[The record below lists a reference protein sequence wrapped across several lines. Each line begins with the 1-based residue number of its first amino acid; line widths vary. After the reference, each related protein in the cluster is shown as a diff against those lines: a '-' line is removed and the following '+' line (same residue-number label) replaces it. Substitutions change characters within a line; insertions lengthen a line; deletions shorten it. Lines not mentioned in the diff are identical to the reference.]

1 MATGRAGQLKWVG
14 FGFWDDSDMTPTE
27 RWLQLEALLHTLWRD
42 TLKFP
47 WRNTAMT
54 LRERFREDRLG
65 VTASSLTFTT
75 TISLVPLVTVALA
88 IFSAFPKFAVLQ
100 IRLQSW
106 LVQSLV
112 PNNIAQQV
120 LSYLNQ
126 FAAKAGQ
133 MGWAGA
139 LALLITAL
147 ALILTIDRKLNDIWR
162 VRESR
167 PLTQRVLVYWAVL
180 TLGPLFL
187 AGSLAVTSYAV
198 SASKGLV
205 ASMPDTLK
213 LLLDTLQFALL
224 TAGVAALYRY
234 VPNTRVRWSHALMGG
249 LFVAAGLELAKK
261 LLALYLSIV
270 PTYSMV
276 YGTFASLPILLIWIY
291 LVWVI
296 VLLGAV
302 VAAYLP
308 SLLSGIA
315 RRGDTPGWNYQ
326 LALELV
332 NQLVQARNTEA
343 HTTKVQGRDAA
354 SRGVSLE
361 HLARALRV
369 DGLQLE
375 EPLRVLRQ
383 LDWAGCLD
391 EEGARWVLLIEPSL
405 TPLAPLA
412 NSLLLRRT
420 LHTEAMWEASGWNR
434 LTLEQALVNSLGSE
448 TAASPPA
455 PAALEVGYVSP

>member
-1 MATGRAGQLKWVG
+1 VDGIRYS
-14 FGFWDDSDMTPTE
+14 FWDDTDMTLTE
-27 RWLQLEALLHTLWRD
+27 RWRQLEALLDALWRD
-42 TLKFP
+42 TLNFP

-88 IFSAFPKFAVLQ
+88 IFSAFPMFAVLQ
-100 IRLQSW
+100 TRLQSW

-112 PNNIAQQV
+112 PGNISQQV

-234 VPNTRVRWSHALMGG
+234 VPNTRVRWSHALLGG

-332 NQLVQARNTEA
+332 DQLSRSRSAQTQRREVAL
-343 HTTKVQGRDAA
+343 
-354 SRGVSLE
+354 RGVSLE
-361 HLARALRV
+361 QLARALRV

-375 EPLRVLRQ
+375 EPLRTLRQ

-391 EEGARWVLLIEPSL
+391 EEDARWVLLVDPAI

-420 LHTEAMWEASGWNR
+420 LHTEAMWEASGWDR
-434 LTLEQALVNSLGSE
+434 LSLGQALADSAGLAMGATLLVNRGERL
-448 TAASPPA
+448 
-455 PAALEVGYVSP
+455 

>member
-1 MATGRAGQLKWVG
+1 
-14 FGFWDDSDMTPTE
+14 MTPTE
-27 RWLQLEALLHTLWRD
+27 RWHQLEALLQTLWRD
-42 TLKFP
+42 TLNFP
-47 WRNTAMT
+47 WRNTAET

-75 TISLVPLVTVALA
+75 TISLVPLFTVALA
-88 IFSAFPKFAVLQ
+88 IFSAFPMFA
-100 IRLQSW
+100 RLQANLQRW
-106 LVQSLV
+106 LVDSLV
-112 PNNIAQQV
+112 PDNIARQV

-126 FAAKAGQ
+126 FAAKAGE

-139 LALLITAL
+139 LALLFTAL

-187 AGSLAVTSYAV
+187 AGSLAVTSYAL

-205 ASMPDTLK
+205 SSMPDALK
-213 LLLDTLQFALL
+213 LLIDTLQFTLM

-234 VPNTRVRWSHALMGG
+234 VPNTRVRWSHALLGG

-261 LLALYLSIV
+261 LLAWYLLSV

-276 YGTFASLPILLIWIY
+276 YGTFAIVPILLVWIY
-291 LVWVI
+291 LAWVI

-332 NQLVQARNTEA
+332 AQL
-343 HTTKVQGRDAA
+343 DAA
-354 SRGVSLE
+354 RSADAPFAEARGVSLA
-361 HLARALRV
+361 HLAHALRV

-375 EPLRVLRQ
+375 EPLRALRE

-391 EEGARWVLLIEPSL
+391 EDEARWVLLVDPAA
-405 TPLAPLA
+405 TPLAPLV
-412 NSLLLRRT
+412 NGLLLRRT
-420 LHTEAMWEASGWNR
+420 LHTEAMWQASGWDG
-434 LTLEQALVNSLGSE
+434 LSLAQALAARTPLVAANLGLPM
-448 TAASPPA
+448 AAQR
-455 PAALEVGYVSP
+455 

>member
-1 MATGRAGQLKWVG
+1 MTLKK
-14 FGFWDDSDMTPTE
+14 
-27 RWLQLEALLHTLWRD
+27 RWRRLEALLHMLWPYTLN
-42 TLKFP
+42 FP

-54 LRERFREDRLG
+54 LLERFREDRLG

-75 TISLVPLVTVALA
+75 TISLVPLFTVGLA
-88 IFSAFPKFAVLQ
+88 IFSAFPMFAVLQ
-100 IRLQSW
+100 TRLQSW

-112 PNNIAQQV
+112 PGDIAQQV

-139 LALLITAL
+139 LALLVTAL

-187 AGSLAVTSYAV
+187 AGSLAVTSYAL
-198 SASKGLV
+198 STSRGLV
-205 ASMPDTLK
+205 SSMPDALR
-213 LLLDTLQFALL
+213 LLLDTMQFALM

-234 VPNTRVRWSHALMGG
+234 VPNTRVRWSHALIGA

-261 LLALYLSIV
+261 LLALYLLLV
-270 PTYSMV
+270 PTYSVV
-276 YGTFASLPILLIWIY
+276 YGTFATLPILLIWIY

-308 SLLSGIA
+308 SLLGGIA
-315 RRGDTPGWNYQ
+315 RRGDSPGWNYQ

-332 NQLVQARNTEA
+332 DRLGQARRTEA
-343 HTTKVQGRDAA
+343 HTPAAHTPDPQAREAA
-354 SRGVSLE
+354 SRGVNLE

-375 EPLRVLRQ
+375 EPLRALRR
-383 LDWAGCLD
+383 LDWVGCLD
-391 EEGARWVLLIEPSL
+391 EEDARWVLLIDPTI

-434 LTLEQALVNSLGSE
+434 LSLGQALTDSVGS
-448 TAASPPA
+448 TAGASVLENRNE
-455 PAALEVGYVSP
+455 AL

>member
-1 MATGRAGQLKWVG
+1 
-14 FGFWDDSDMTPTE
+14 MTLNK
-27 RWLQLEALLHTLWRD
+27 RWRRWEALLHMLWPY

-75 TISLVPLVTVALA
+75 TISLVPLFTVGLA
-88 IFSAFPKFAVLQ
+88 IFSAFPMFAVLQ
-100 IRLQSW
+100 TRLQSW

-139 LALLITAL
+139 LALLVTAL

-187 AGSLAVTSYAV
+187 AGSLAVTSYAL

-205 ASMPDTLK
+205 SSMPDALK
-213 LLLDTLQFALL
+213 LLLDTVQFALM

-234 VPNTRVRWSHALMGG
+234 VPNTRVRWSHALAGG
-249 LFVAAGLELAKK
+249 LFVAGGLELAKK
-261 LLALYLSIV
+261 LLALYLSTV

-276 YGTFASLPILLIWIY
+276 YGTFAFLPILLIWIY

-308 SLLSGIA
+308 SLLGGIA

-332 NQLVQARNTEA
+332 DRLMQARSIEA
-343 HTTKVQGRDAA
+343 HTAESQTPDPQAREAA
-354 SRGVSLE
+354 LRGVSLE

-383 LDWAGCLD
+383 LDWVGCLD
-391 EEGARWVLLIEPSL
+391 EENARWVLLIDPMA

-412 NSLLLRRT
+412 NSLLLKRT
-420 LHTEAMWEASGWNR
+420 SHTEPMWAASGWDR
-434 LTLEQALVNSLGSE
+434 LSLGQALAAVAERAPDTLLEMNRSE
-448 TAASPPA
+448 SA
-455 PAALEVGYVSP
+455 

>member
-1 MATGRAGQLKWVG
+1 MA
-14 FGFWDDSDMTPTE
+14 FWDDTGMTLTK
-27 RWLQLEALLHTLWRD
+27 RWRQLEALLNALWPH

-75 TISLVPLVTVALA
+75 TISLVPLFTVGLA
-88 IFSAFPKFAVLQ
+88 IFSAFPMFAVLQ
-100 IRLQSW
+100 TRLQSW

-112 PNNIAQQV
+112 PNNIAQPV

-139 LALLITAL
+139 LALLVTAL

-167 PLTQRVLVYWAVL
+167 PLTQRVLVYWAVI

-187 AGSLAVTSYAV
+187 AGSLAVTSYAL

-205 ASMPDTLK
+205 SSMPDALK
-213 LLLDTLQFALL
+213 LLLDTVQFTLM
-224 TAGVAALYRY
+224 TVGVAALYRY
-234 VPNTRVRWSHALMGG
+234 VPNTRVRWSHALVGG
-249 LFVAAGLELAKK
+249 LFVAGGLELAKK
-261 LLALYLSIV
+261 LLALYLSTV
-270 PTYSMV
+270 PSYSMV
-276 YGTFASLPILLIWIY
+276 YGTFAILPILLIWIY

-302 VAAYLP
+302 VTAYLP
-308 SLLSGIA
+308 SLMTGIA
-315 RRGDTPGWNYQ
+315 RRGDTPGWTYQ

-332 NQLVQARNTEA
+332 DQLVQARSTEA
-343 HTTKVQGRDAA
+343 HTLDGQAREAA

-383 LDWAGCLD
+383 LDWVGCLD
-391 EEGARWVLLIEPSL
+391 EESARWVLLVDPTF
-405 TPLAPLA
+405 TPLGPLA

-420 LHTEAMWEASGWNR
+420 LHTEAMWEASGWDR
-434 LTLEQALVNSLGSE
+434 LSLGQALADSVGS
-448 TAASPPA
+448 AAG
-455 PAALEVGYVSP
+455 AAMSVDRSERP

>member
-1 MATGRAGQLKWVG
+1 M
-14 FGFWDDSDMTPTE
+14 GFWDDTDMTLSK
-27 RWLQLEALLHTLWRD
+27 RWQQLETLLHALWRD
-42 TLKFP
+42 ALTFP

-65 VTASSLTFTT
+65 LTASSLTFTT
-75 TISLVPLVTVALA
+75 TISLVPLFTVGLA
-88 IFSAFPKFAVLQ
+88 IFSAFPMFDVLQ
-100 IRLQSW
+100 TQLRSW

-139 LALLITAL
+139 LALLVTAL

-162 VRESR
+162 VRETR
-167 PLTQRVLVYWAVL
+167 PLTQRVLVYWALL
-180 TLGPLFL
+180 TLGPLLL

-205 ASMPDTLK
+205 NSMPDALK
-213 LLLDTLQFALL
+213 LLLDTVQFGLM

-234 VPNTRVRWSHALMGG
+234 VPNTRVRWSHALTGG

-261 LLALYLSIV
+261 LLALYLLTV

-276 YGTFASLPILLIWIY
+276 YGTFAIVPILLVWIY

-308 SLLSGIA
+308 SLMSGIA

-332 NQLVQARNTEA
+332 DQLVQARSTEA
-343 HTTKVQGRDAA
+343 PGVEAGA
-354 SRGVSLE
+354 RGVSLA

-375 EPLRVLRQ
+375 EPLRALRQ

-391 EEGARWVLLIEPSL
+391 EAQSRWVLLIEPSL

-420 LHTEAMWEASGWNR
+420 LHTEAMWAASGWER
-434 LTLEQALVNSLGSE
+434 LSLGQALANSVGS
-448 TAASPPA
+448 AAADVASLDRIERP
-455 PAALEVGYVSP
+455 

>member
-1 MATGRAGQLKWVG
+1 
-14 FGFWDDSDMTPTE
+14 MTLLE
-27 RWLQLEALLHTLWRD
+27 RRKQLETLLRTLWHD
-42 TLKFP
+42 TLNFP
-47 WRNTAMT
+47 WRNTAVT

-75 TISLVPLVTVALA
+75 TISLVPLFTVALA
-88 IFSAFPKFAVLQ
+88 IFSAFPMFA
-100 IRLQSW
+100 RLQANLQRW
-106 LVQSLV
+106 LVASLV
-112 PNNIAQQV
+112 PENIAKQV

-126 FAAKAGQ
+126 FAAKAGE

-187 AGSLAVTSYAV
+187 AGSLSVTSYAL
-198 SASKGLV
+198 SASSGLV
-205 ASMPDTLK
+205 KALPSQVK
-213 LLLDTLQFALL
+213 FLLDTLQFALM
-224 TAGVAALYRY
+224 ASGVAALYRY
-234 VPNTRVRWSHALMGG
+234 VPNTRVRWSHALLGG
-249 LFVAAGLELAKK
+249 LFVASGLELAKK
-261 LLALYLSIV
+261 LLAWYLSTV
-270 PTYSMV
+270 PTYSVV
-276 YGTFASLPILLIWIY
+276 YGTFASVPILLVWIY
-291 LVWVI
+291 LAWVI

-332 NQLVQARNTEA
+332 DQLHAARLA
-343 HTTKVQGRDAA
+343 HVSTSQPDA
-354 SRGVSLE
+354 RGVSLE

-383 LDWAGCLD
+383 LDWVGCLD
-391 EEGARWVLLIEPSL
+391 EEQARWVLLVDPAATPL
-405 TPLAPLA
+405 TPLVER
-412 NSLLLRRT
+412 LLLKREP
-420 LHTEAMWEASGWNR
+420 HTEAMWQASGWDQLR
-434 LTLEQALVNSLGSE
+434 LAHALGIDPAARARE
-448 TAASPPA
+448 AASRS
-455 PAALEVGYVSP
+455 E